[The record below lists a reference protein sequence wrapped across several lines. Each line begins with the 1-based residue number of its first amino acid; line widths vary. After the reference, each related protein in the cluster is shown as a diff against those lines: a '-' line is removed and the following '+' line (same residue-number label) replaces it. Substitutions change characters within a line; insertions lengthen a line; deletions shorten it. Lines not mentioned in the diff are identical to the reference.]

1 MDNFRIAWLLPKSF
15 LYWQP
20 TLSKLTQ
27 LFSET
32 KVFAAVWPGHAQGFE
47 NHVQVKLVG
56 KKGSKRTYL
65 KAEYDSKVDFL
76 PFSIVGELLN
86 FKPNIVFTNSFGVWT
101 ILALLFKFLGNWRVV
116 IAYEGSSPGV
126 DFRNSPAR
134 LLVRRVMVSLA
145 DAYITNSQ
153 AGKAYLTEVL
163 QAKKERVFARP
174 YEVPDANALLGNCN
188 KSEAIEPQFK
198 TPIFLFVGQVVHRK
212 GLHLL
217 LEACSFLKKQ
227 GCNDYTLLIVGDGTQ
242 REELEGFSQEHNL
255 SDQVKW
261 IGRVE
266 YSCLG
271 SYFERADV
279 FILPT
284 LEDTWGVVVQEAMI
298 FGKPVL
304 CSKLAGASELVID
317 GENGYSFDPNNIEQL
332 AGVMR
337 CFIDNPQLAQT
348 MGKKSQQLTEEHTPE
363 AAAKFLTEVTFVAM
377 NH

>member
-1 MDNFRIAWLLPKSF
+1 MDNLRIAWLLPKSF

-32 KVFAAVWPGHAQGFE
+32 KVFAAVWPGYAQGFE

-56 KKGSKRTYL
+56 KRDSKRNYL

-86 FKPNIVFTNSFGVWT
+86 FKPNIVFANSFGIWT

-134 LLVRRVMVSLA
+134 LLVRRVMVLFA

-153 AGKAYLTEVL
+153 AGKAYLIEIL

-188 KSEAIEPQFK
+188 KSEPILPQLK
-198 TPIFLFVGQVVHRK
+198 KPIFLFVGQVVHRK

-217 LEACSFLKKQ
+217 LEACSFLQKQ

-242 REELEGFSQEHNL
+242 REQLEAFSREHNL
-255 SDQVKW
+255 SDRVEW
-261 IGRVE
+261 VGRVE
-266 YSCLG
+266 YSRLG
-271 SYFERADV
+271 SYFDRADV

-298 FGKPVL
+298 FGKPLL
-304 CSKLAGASELVID
+304 CSKLAGASELVIN
-317 GENGYSFDPNNIEQL
+317 GENGYSFDPNNTEQL

-363 AAAKFLTEVTFVAM
+363 AAAKFLTEVTFFAM

>member
-56 KKGSKRTYL
+56 KKDSKRTYL
-65 KAEYDSKVDFL
+65 KAEYDNKVDFL

-188 KSEAIEPQFK
+188 KSEAIAPQFK

-217 LEACSFLKKQ
+217 LEACSFLQKQ

-242 REELEGFSQEHNL
+242 REELEGFSREHNL
-255 SDQVKW
+255 SGQVKW
-261 IGRVE
+261 VGRVE
-266 YSCLG
+266 YSRLG

-348 MGKKSQQLTEEHTPE
+348 MGKKSQQLTQQHTPE